1 MTTNWISDSLAKL
14 QAEASSSG
22 DTRMHSVPLPADWG
36 IDLYVKDE
44 SSHPTG
50 SLKHRLAQ
58 SLLQWALVSGSINE
72 NTVLIEASSG
82 STAVSEAY
90 FAQLLGLKFIAVM
103 PAGTSRSKIDQIE
116 KYGGSCHL
124 VAAPRTVWDEAER
137 LAAES
142 NTFYLDQFTNA
153 AAVTDWRSDKNIAGS
168 IFRQL
173 SMERYPSPSWI
184 VVGAGTGGTSATIGR
199 YCNHRNK
206 ATRLAVADPEGSVF
220 YRAWAEGRTDL
231 VGPGSRIEGVGRPR
245 VERSFVPGVIDEM
258 MSVTDAQSLAA
269 MAFLEE
275 LTGLRAGGSTGTNF
289 YYALQLVA
297 RMRDAGERGSVVTL
311 MCDSGDRYA
320 DTYYSADWI
329 SGHGIDTAPSLE
341 ELRALFAGVS
351 SGA

>member
-1 MTTNWISDSLAKL
+1 MNWISDSLAKL
-14 QAEASSSG
+14 QVDTSSSG
-22 DTRMHSVPLPADWG
+22 DTRMHRVPLPADWG

-44 SSHPTG
+44 SGHPTG

-58 SLLQWALVSGSINE
+58 SLLQWALVSGSINK

-103 PAGTSRSKIDQIE
+103 PAGTSRAKIEQIE
-116 KYGGSCHL
+116 KYGGRCQL
-124 VAAPRTVWDEAER
+124 VEAPYTVWDEAER
-137 LAAES
+137 LAAEPNS
-142 NTFYLDQFTNA
+142 FYLDQFTNA

-173 SMERYPSPSWI
+173 SMERYPVPSWI
-184 VVGAGTGGTSATIGR
+184 VVGAGTGGSSATIGR
-199 YCNHRNK
+199 YRNHRNK

-269 MAFLEE
+269 MAFLEQ

-289 YYALQLVA
+289 FYALQLVA

-320 DTYYSADWI
+320 DTYYSRDWI
-329 SGHGIDTAPSLE
+329 SRHGIDTAPSLE
-341 ELRALFAGVS
+341 ALRALLAGVS
-351 SGA
+351 SPA

>member
-1 MTTNWISDSLAKL
+1 
-14 QAEASSSG
+14 
-22 DTRMHSVPLPADWG
+22 
-36 IDLYVKDE
+36 
-44 SSHPTG
+44 
-50 SLKHRLAQ
+50 
-58 SLLQWALVSGSINE
+58 
-72 NTVLIEASSG
+72 
-82 STAVSEAY
+82 
-90 FAQLLGLKFIAVM
+90 
-103 PAGTSRSKIDQIE
+103 
-116 KYGGSCHL
+116 
-124 VAAPRTVWDEAER
+124 VWDEAER

-173 SMERYPSPSWI
+173 SMERFPVPSWI

-220 YRAWAEGRTDL
+220 YRAWTEGRTDL

-258 MSVTDAQSLAA
+258 MSVTDAESLAA
-269 MAFLEE
+269 MAFLQE

-297 RMRDAGERGSVVTL
+297 RMREAGERGSVVTL

-320 DTYYSADWI
+320 DTYYSSEWI
-329 SGHGIDTAPSLE
+329 SGRGIDTAPSLE
-341 ELRALFAGVS
+341 ALRALLVGIS
-351 SGA
+351 